1 MRFLAVVPGLVLA
14 TAALVAASAA
24 PVRADVPTA
33 AERTSTA
40 PAPRDVLVPPAEAD
54 ARSPRPGTV
63 EEADDYARR
72 EAESPQ
78 VQKFAGGFV
87 VFLLV
92 VTILIIVI
100 ILLARAI

>member
-72 EAESPQ
+72 EAESPE
-78 VQKFAGGFV
+78 VREFVGGFII
-87 VFLLV
+87 FLLV
-92 VTILIIVI
+92 VTVLILLI
-100 ILLARAI
+100 ILLAREI